1 MRMRREDNAPTVLLQ
16 GRVAPESREAVT
28 RAAKTSG
35 MSASLYLDSLITV
48 LLEQGKGELPNLSYL
63 LNVDQQEQLP
73 VDKP

>member
-1 MRMRREDNAPTVLLQ
+1 
-16 GRVAPESREAVT
+16 
-28 RAAKTSG
+28 